1 VVFCDIGLPGMDGFE
16 VARAFRADD
25 VLRDT
30 RLVALSGYALPEDVQ
45 RAREAGFDQ
54 HVAKPPSLERLEEA
68 LASNQSQW

>member
-1 VVFCDIGLPGMDGFE
+1 
-16 VARAFRADD
+16 
-25 VLRDT
+25 
-30 RLVALSGYALPEDVQ
+30 VQ